1 MPPSLF
7 NFFSFFFW
15 ETLHAF
21 SYKVDEF
28 FFFIYGMRGLFMRQ
42 EQLYLMGP
50 GFYNADKM
58 CAS

>member
-1 MPPSLF
+1 MPLVIKWM
-7 NFFSFFFW
+7 N
-15 ETLHAF
+15 
-21 SYKVDEF
+21 F
-28 FFFIYGMRGLFMRQ
+28 FFFFYGMRGLFMRQ